1 MGFYHRRVL
10 EMAQAAQKKEEKVI
24 PAYGA
29 GKVTRPNAILLWSS
43 LASTAH
49 QQAAQTKMNNL
60 FSTAHRLEQLDGAQG
75 ENKDLRNKLFNCS
88 NVRGKYPQIFIVDAE
103 DKLTYIG
110 NDEAIQFQ
118 CERQIPADLHRRC
131 RGQTDV
137 YRQR

>member
-1 MGFYHRRVL
+1 MGKCFRVFQSRSYHRRVT
-10 EMAQAAQKKEEKVI
+10 EMAQAAQEKVI
-24 PAYGA
+24 PKYGE

-49 QQAAQTKMNNL
+49 QTAAQTKMNNL
-60 FSTAHRLEQLDGAQG
+60 LLAAHRLEQLDGAQG

-110 NDEAIQFQ
+110 NDEYIQAIVDSETFEKTFAS
-118 CERQIPADLHRRC
+118 CK
-131 RGQTDV
+131 
-137 YRQR
+137 